1 MKIHEREKEKHP
13 EREKEEHPEREKEE
27 HPEQEKRNTRN
38 GKFKKKK
45 GN

>member
-27 HPEQEKRNTRN
+27 HPEREKRNTRN

>member
-13 EREKEEHPEREKEE
+13 ERKKEEHPEREKEE
-27 HPEQEKRNTRN
+27 HPEREKRNTRN

>member
-1 MKIHEREKEKHP
+1 MIGELLKITPGSHEIIQEPGKEEYP
-13 EREKEEHPEREKEE
+13 EREKK
-27 HPEQEKRNTRN
+27 NIRN